1 MKSRPFISIVI
12 PAWNYANTLRRAVTS
27 VTAQMNSD
35 IHELLV
41 IDDGST
47 DETPVLAEIL
57 CQEFPGK
64 VRFIRQENAGPAS
77 ARNHGIRE
85 TKGEW
90 LIFLDADDELFPT
103 ALKTLAEHLRGHP
116 ESRLVIGGHVTLSS
130 EGKQREHS
138 PGNLPEKPLD
148 CLKAYLIDKKITI
161 SNGACAMHRDV
172 FAKADFPEFLR
183 NAEDLPVFAQAL
195 ANYPC
200 TVLPTP
206 LAIIHKHNDSLRH
219 RFDLTMAG
227 GLSLVDEVFSEK
239 RLGSEFQALK
249 PCFLVQRC
257 LSLFRRAYIAGDF
270 LSARHFYKMAIR
282 QDWKVIFRFS
292 YTRKALQTYLK
303 NQVKKS

>member
-138 PGNLPEKPLD
+138 P
-148 CLKAYLIDKKITI
+148 
-161 SNGACAMHRDV
+161 
-172 FAKADFPEFLR
+172 
-183 NAEDLPVFAQAL
+183 
-195 ANYPC
+195 
-200 TVLPTP
+200 
-206 LAIIHKHNDSLRH
+206 
-219 RFDLTMAG
+219 
-227 GLSLVDEVFSEK
+227 
-239 RLGSEFQALK
+239 
-249 PCFLVQRC
+249 
-257 LSLFRRAYIAGDF
+257 
-270 LSARHFYKMAIR
+270 
-282 QDWKVIFRFS
+282 
-292 YTRKALQTYLK
+292 
-303 NQVKKS
+303 